1 MVALKSLWIAKAA
14 SSEEIAVNSD
24 RLAEV
29 LRLAADT
36 IEGLYQQLKRLPPQE
51 GVDLIEELRAFSKEA
66 KSN

>member
-1 MVALKSLWIAKAA
+1 
-14 SSEEIAVNSD
+14 VNSD

-51 GVDLIEELRAFSKEA
+51 GVAARP
-66 KSN
+66 